1 MGLCKPII
9 ALFVLLRKV
18 GECLPEEVGLEH
30 GCKGGVI
37 LKELR
42 IWLDWG
48 E

>member
-9 ALFVLLRKV
+9 VLLVLVRKL
-18 GECLPEEVGLEH
+18 GECLPEEVWIEH
-30 GCKGGVI
+30 GRQGGAV

-42 IWLDWG
+42 VWLDWG